1 MTLSVNFIF
10 ILILV
15 SALCH
20 AVWSAIIKSSKNP
33 LSLMGITSVLE
44 VTIFLPLTFTVPF
57 PTLEVWYFLIA
68 TVIIHIFYRLNVI
81 YSYRYGDLSYIYP
94 ISRGSSCL
102 FVAII
107 SILFLSSYISIAGF
121 VGILIVCI
129 GLFLISYSKN
139 LSFNFR
145 GFALAI
151 STAILITA
159 YTLVDGVGVR
169 LSENGFSY
177 IYWLFTLNGIPLLI
191 IGLISKDGLRK
202 RETYTFRSGIAA
214 GVFATSSYAIV
225 VWSMQFIEIAYVSSI
240 REISIVFAA
249 IIGMLFLFE
258 KNAKSRIIPSILI
271 VSGISVVY
279 FQILKLKN
287 IDILS

>member
-68 TVIIHIFYRLNVI
+68 TVIIHVIYRLNVI

-107 SILFLSSYISIAGF
+107 SILFLSSDISVAGF
-121 VGILIVCI
+121 GGILIVCI

-279 FQILKLKN
+279 FQIL
-287 IDILS
+287 

>member
-68 TVIIHIFYRLNVI
+68 TVIIHVFYRLNVI

-107 SILFLSSYISIAGF
+107 SILFLSSDISVAGF

-249 IIGMLFLFE
+249 IIGMLYLFE
-258 KNAKSRIIPSILI
+258 RNAKSRIIPSILI

-279 FQILKLKN
+279 FQIL
-287 IDILS
+287 

>member
-1 MTLSVNFIF
+1 LSVNFIF

-68 TVIIHIFYRLNVI
+68 TVIIHVFYRLNVI

-107 SILFLSSYISIAGF
+107 SILFLSSDISVAGF

-279 FQILKLKN
+279 FQIL
-287 IDILS
+287 

>member
-33 LSLMGITSVLE
+33 LSLMGITSILE

-107 SILFLSSYISIAGF
+107 SILFLSSDISVAGF

-145 GFALAI
+145 GFTLAI

-279 FQILKLKN
+279 FQIL
-287 IDILS
+287 

>member
-68 TVIIHIFYRLNVI
+68 TVIIHVFYRLNVI

-107 SILFLSSYISIAGF
+107 SILFLSSDISVAGF
-121 VGILIVCI
+121 VGILFVCI

-279 FQILKLKN
+279 FQIL
-287 IDILS
+287 

>member
-68 TVIIHIFYRLNVI
+68 TVIIHVFYRLNVI

-107 SILFLSSYISIAGF
+107 SILFLSSDISVAGF

-139 LSFNFR
+139 LSFNFK

-279 FQILKLKN
+279 FQIL
-287 IDILS
+287 

>member
-68 TVIIHIFYRLNVI
+68 TVIIHVIYRLNVI

-107 SILFLSSYISIAGF
+107 SILFLSSDISVAGF

-191 IGLISKDGLRK
+191 IGLISKNGLRK
-202 RETYTFRSGIAA
+202 TETYNFSSGIAA
-214 GVFATSSYAIV
+214 GIFATSSYAIV

-249 IIGMLFLFE
+249 IIGMFFLFE

-279 FQILKLKN
+279 FQIL
-287 IDILS
+287 

>member
-68 TVIIHIFYRLNVI
+68 TVVIHVFYRLNVI

-107 SILFLSSYISIAGF
+107 SILFLSSDISVAGF

-279 FQILKLKN
+279 FQIL
-287 IDILS
+287 

>member
-68 TVIIHIFYRLNVI
+68 TVIIHVLYRLNVI

-107 SILFLSSYISIAGF
+107 SILFLSSDISFAGF

-151 STAILITA
+151 STSILITA

-202 RETYTFRSGIAA
+202 KETYTFRLGIAA
-214 GVFATSSYAIV
+214 GVFAVSSYAIV

-279 FQILKLKN
+279 FQIL
-287 IDILS
+287 

>member
-68 TVIIHIFYRLNVI
+68 TVIIHVFYRLNVI

-107 SILFLSSYISIAGF
+107 SILFLSSDISIAGL

-279 FQILKLKN
+279 FQIL
-287 IDILS
+287 

>member
-68 TVIIHIFYRLNVI
+68 TVIIHVFYRLNVI

-107 SILFLSSYISIAGF
+107 SILFLSSDISVAGF

-177 IYWLFTLNGIPLLI
+177 IYWLFTLNGIHLLI
-191 IGLISKDGLRK
+191 IGLISKNGLRK
-202 RETYTFRSGIAA
+202 TETYNFSSGIAA
-214 GVFATSSYAIV
+214 GIFATSSYAIV

-240 REISIVFAA
+240 REISIVFAT
-249 IIGMLFLFE
+249 IIGMVFLFE
-258 KNAKSRIIPSILI
+258 RNAKSRIIPSILI

-279 FQILKLKN
+279 FQIL
-287 IDILS
+287 

>member
-20 AVWSAIIKSSKNP
+20 AIWSAIIKSSKNP

-68 TVIIHIFYRLNVI
+68 TVIIHVFYRLNVI

-107 SILFLSSYISIAGF
+107 SILFLSSDISVAGF

-279 FQILKLKN
+279 FQIL
-287 IDILS
+287 

>member
-10 ILILV
+10 ILIIV

-57 PTLEVWYFLIA
+57 PSLEVWYFLIA
-68 TVIIHIFYRLNVI
+68 TVIIHVIYRLNVI

-107 SILFLSSYISIAGF
+107 SILFLSSDISVSGF
-121 VGILIVCI
+121 IGILIVCI

-151 STAILITA
+151 LTAILITA
-159 YTLVDGVGVR
+159 YTLIDGVGVR

-240 REISIVFAA
+240 REISIVFAT

-279 FQILKLKN
+279 FQIL
-287 IDILS
+287 

>member
-10 ILILV
+10 ILILL

-68 TVIIHIFYRLNVI
+68 TVIIHVFYRLNVI

-107 SILFLSSYISIAGF
+107 SILFLSSDIIVAGF

-279 FQILKLKN
+279 FQIL
-287 IDILS
+287 

>member
-33 LSLMGITSVLE
+33 LSLMGITSILE

-68 TVIIHIFYRLNVI
+68 TVIIHVFYRLNVI

-107 SILFLSSYISIAGF
+107 SILFLSSDISVAGF

-202 RETYTFRSGIAA
+202 KETYTFRSGIAA
-214 GVFATSSYAIV
+214 GIFATSSYAIV

-249 IIGMLFLFE
+249 IIGMVFLFE

-279 FQILKLKN
+279 FQIL
-287 IDILS
+287 

>member
-1 MTLSVNFIF
+1 MSVNFIF

-44 VTIFLPLTFTVPF
+44 VIIFLPLSFTVPF

-68 TVIIHIFYRLNVI
+68 TVIIHVFYRLNVI
-81 YSYRYGDLSYIYP
+81 FSYKYGDLSYIYP

-107 SILFLSSYISIAGF
+107 SILFLSSDISVAGF

-191 IGLISKDGLRK
+191 IGLVSKDGLRK

-279 FQILKLKN
+279 FQIL
-287 IDILS
+287 

>member
-68 TVIIHIFYRLNVI
+68 TVIIHVFYRLNVI

-107 SILFLSSYISIAGF
+107 SILFLSSDISIAGF

-225 VWSMQFIEIAYVSSI
+225 VWSMQFIEIAYVSST

-279 FQILKLKN
+279 FQIL
-287 IDILS
+287 

>member
-68 TVIIHIFYRLNVI
+68 TVIIHVFYRLNVI

-107 SILFLSSYISIAGF
+107 SILFLSSDISVAGF

-225 VWSMQFIEIAYVSSI
+225 VWSMKFIEIAYVSSI

-279 FQILKLKN
+279 FQIL
-287 IDILS
+287 

>member
-10 ILILV
+10 ILIIV

-20 AVWSAIIKSSKNP
+20 AVWSAIIISSKNP

-68 TVIIHIFYRLNVI
+68 TVIIHVIYRLNVI

-107 SILFLSSYISIAGF
+107 SILFLSSDISVAGF

-279 FQILKLKN
+279 FQIL
-287 IDILS
+287 

>member
-68 TVIIHIFYRLNVI
+68 TVIIHVIYRLNVI

-107 SILFLSSYISIAGF
+107 SILFLSSDISIAGF

-129 GLFLISYSKN
+129 GLFLISYAKN

-279 FQILKLKN
+279 FQIL
-287 IDILS
+287 

>member
-20 AVWSAIIKSSKNP
+20 AVWSALIKSSKNP

-68 TVIIHIFYRLNVI
+68 TVIIHVFYRLNVI

-107 SILFLSSYISIAGF
+107 SILFLSSDISVAGF

-177 IYWLFTLNGIPLLI
+177 IYWLFTLNGILLLI

-279 FQILKLKN
+279 FQIL
-287 IDILS
+287 

>member
-68 TVIIHIFYRLNVI
+68 TVIIHVFYRLNVI

-107 SILFLSSYISIAGF
+107 SILFLSSDISIAGF

-202 RETYTFRSGIAA
+202 KETYTFRSGIAA

-279 FQILKLKN
+279 FQIL
-287 IDILS
+287 

>member
-68 TVIIHIFYRLNVI
+68 TVIIHVFYRLNVI

-107 SILFLSSYISIAGF
+107 SILFLSSDISVAGF
-121 VGILIVCI
+121 VGILTVCI

-279 FQILKLKN
+279 FQIL
-287 IDILS
+287 

>member
-68 TVIIHIFYRLNVI
+68 TVIIHVFYRLNVI

-107 SILFLSSYISIAGF
+107 SILFLSSDISVAGF

-191 IGLISKDGLRK
+191 IGLISKNGLRK

-279 FQILKLKN
+279 FQIL
-287 IDILS
+287 

>member
-68 TVIIHIFYRLNVI
+68 TVIIHVFYRLNVI

-107 SILFLSSYISIAGF
+107 SILFLSSDISVAGF

-202 RETYTFRSGIAA
+202 RETYTFRSGVAA

-279 FQILKLKN
+279 FQIL
-287 IDILS
+287 

>member
-33 LSLMGITSVLE
+33 LSLLGITSILE
-44 VTIFLPLTFTVPF
+44 VIIFLPLTFTVPF
-57 PTLEVWYFLIA
+57 PTLEVWYLLIA
-68 TVIIHIFYRLNVI
+68 TVIIHVFYRLNVI

-107 SILFLSSYISIAGF
+107 SILFLSSDIRVAGF

-279 FQILKLKN
+279 FQIL
-287 IDILS
+287 

>member
-1 MTLSVNFIF
+1 MSINFIF

-44 VTIFLPLTFTVPF
+44 VIIFLPLTFTVPF
-57 PTLEVWYFLIA
+57 PTLEVWCFLIA
-68 TVIIHIFYRLNVI
+68 TVIIHVIYRLNVI
-81 YSYRYGDLSYIYP
+81 YSYKFGDLSYIYP

-107 SILFLSSYISIAGF
+107 SILFLSSDISVAGF

-249 IIGMLFLFE
+249 IIGMFFLFE

-279 FQILKLKN
+279 FQIL
-287 IDILS
+287 

>member
-68 TVIIHIFYRLNVI
+68 TVIIHVIYRLNVI

-107 SILFLSSYISIAGF
+107 SILFLSSDISVAGF

-249 IIGMLFLFE
+249 IIGLLFLFE

-279 FQILKLKN
+279 FQIL
-287 IDILS
+287 

>member
-68 TVIIHIFYRLNVI
+68 TVIIHVFYRLNVI

-94 ISRGSSCL
+94 ISRGSSYL

-107 SILFLSSYISIAGF
+107 SILFLSSDISVAGF

-279 FQILKLKN
+279 FQIL
-287 IDILS
+287 

>member
-57 PTLEVWYFLIA
+57 PSMEVWYFLIA
-68 TVIIHIFYRLNVI
+68 TVIIHVFYRLNVI

-107 SILFLSSYISIAGF
+107 SILFLSSDISVAGF

-145 GFALAI
+145 GFSLAI

-191 IGLISKDGLRK
+191 IGLISKNGLRK
-202 RETYTFRSGIAA
+202 TETYNFSSGIAA
-214 GVFATSSYAIV
+214 GIFATSSYAIV

-249 IIGMLFLFE
+249 IIGMVFLFE
-258 KNAKSRIIPSILI
+258 RNAKSRIIPSILI

-279 FQILKLKN
+279 FQIL
-287 IDILS
+287 

>member
-57 PTLEVWYFLIA
+57 PTVEVWYFLIA
-68 TVIIHIFYRLNVI
+68 TVIIHVFYRLNVI

-107 SILFLSSYISIAGF
+107 SILFLSSDISVAGF

-279 FQILKLKN
+279 FQIL
-287 IDILS
+287 

>member
-68 TVIIHIFYRLNVI
+68 TVIIHVFYRLNVI

-107 SILFLSSYISIAGF
+107 SILFLSSDISIAGF

-279 FQILKLKN
+279 FQIL
-287 IDILS
+287 

>member
-20 AVWSAIIKSSKNP
+20 AVWSAIIKSSTNP

-68 TVIIHIFYRLNVI
+68 TVIIHVFYRLNVI

-107 SILFLSSYISIAGF
+107 SILFLSSDISVAGF

-279 FQILKLKN
+279 FQIL
-287 IDILS
+287 

>member
-1 MTLSVNFIF
+1 MSINFIF

-44 VTIFLPLTFTVPF
+44 VIIFLPLTFTVPF

-68 TVIIHIFYRLNVI
+68 TVIIHVFYRLNVI

-107 SILFLSSYISIAGF
+107 SILFLSSDISVAGF

-279 FQILKLKN
+279 FQIL
-287 IDILS
+287 

>member
-10 ILILV
+10 ILILI

-68 TVIIHIFYRLNVI
+68 TVIIHVFYRLNVI

-107 SILFLSSYISIAGF
+107 SILFLSSDISVAGF

-279 FQILKLKN
+279 FQIL
-287 IDILS
+287 